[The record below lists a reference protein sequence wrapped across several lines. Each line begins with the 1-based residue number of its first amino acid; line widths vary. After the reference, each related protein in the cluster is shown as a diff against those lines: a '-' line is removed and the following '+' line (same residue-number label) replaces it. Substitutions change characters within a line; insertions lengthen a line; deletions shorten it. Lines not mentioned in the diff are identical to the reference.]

1 MNTAIKRILIV
12 GAGPAGLSAA
22 VELARHGFIPDVIE
36 KKDKP
41 SSLSRAVGILPN
53 TMKLLEPSGVALE
66 IESQAVIVENIIF
79 HKNAAPIAKVP
90 VNLLNERYMKLYSLA
105 QDKTEAILAN
115 KFADNGGSVSYQSEL
130 KNISQ
135 QDNKVLVHINGEQR
149 EYDLVIGADGTKS
162 TVRTL
167 LNIEFKGYELEE
179 DWSIAD
185 VTIHDDLIENN
196 FKGFL
201 KDNQRVVVMIPLE
214 KHRLRIIS
222 NTKNALEEVPID
234 LNVREIKREGRFTI
248 SIRQAEKYRKENVFL
263 VGDAAHSHSP
273 VGGRGMN
280 LGIADAI
287 DLAGRIINGHLD
299 KYHEA
304 RYKIGKKTIF
314 FTERARKSIL
324 SKNRIRKEVFFF
336 LLKLMSKY
344 NCLNK
349 FFIRRVFSS

>member
-1 MNTAIKRILIV
+1 LSTTIKRILIV
-12 GAGPAGLSAA
+12 GAGPSGLAA
-22 VELARHGFIPDVIE
+22 ALELARHGIIPDVIE

-53 TMKLLEPSGVALE
+53 TMKLLEPSGAASE
-66 IESQAVIVENIIF
+66 IENQAVVVENIIF
-79 HKNAAPIAKVP
+79 HNNAKPIAKVP
-90 VNLLNERYMKLYSLA
+90 VNLLDERYMKLYSLA
-105 QDKTEAILAN
+105 QDKTEIILA
-115 KFADNGGSVSYQSEL
+115 KKLAENGGSVSYKSEL
-130 KNISQ
+130 QNINQ
-135 QDNKVLVHINGEQR
+135 QDNKVLTYINGEQR

-185 VTIHDDLIENN
+185 VTIHDDLRENN

-201 KDNQRVVVMIPLE
+201 KENQRVVVMIPLE
-214 KHRLRIIS
+214 KDRLRIIS
-222 NTKNALEEVPID
+222 NTENALDEVPID
-234 LNVREIKREGRFTI
+234 LNIREIKRVDRFTI
-248 SIRQAEKYRKENVFL
+248 SIRQAKKYRKDNVFL

-280 LGIADAI
+280 LGIADSI

-299 KYHEA
+299 KYHEV
-304 RYKIGKKTIF
+304 RHKVGKKTIF

-324 SKNRIRKEVFFF
+324 SKNKIRKEAFFL

-349 FFIRRVFSS
+349 FFIRRGLSS

>member
-1 MNTAIKRILIV
+1 LNATIKKILIV
-12 GAGPAGLSAA
+12 GAGPSGLSAA
-22 VELARHGFIPDVIE
+22 VELARHGIIPDVIE
-36 KKDKP
+36 KKTKP

-53 TMKLLEPSGVALE
+53 TMKLLEPSGVASE
-66 IESQAVIVENIIF
+66 IENQSIIVENIIF
-79 HKNAAPIAKVP
+79 HKDEKPIAKVP
-90 VNLLNERYMKLYSLA
+90 VNLLDERYMNLYSLA
-105 QDKTEAILAN
+105 QDKTEAVLAN
-115 KFADNGGSVSYQSEL
+115 KFAENGGSVSYASEL

-135 QDNKVLVHINGEQR
+135 QNNKVFTHVNGEQR

-167 LNIEFKGYELEE
+167 LNIEFVGYELEE

-185 VTIHDDLIENN
+185 VTIHDDLREKN

-201 KDNQRVVVMIPLE
+201 KSNQRVVVMIPLE
-214 KHRLRIIS
+214 KNRLRIIS
-222 NTKNALEEVPID
+222 NTKHALEEVPID

-248 SIRQAEKYRKENVFL
+248 SIRQAERYRKENVFL

-287 DLAGRIINGHLD
+287 DLANRIINRDLD
-299 KYHEA
+299 EYHEA
-304 RYKIGKKTIF
+304 RHKIGKKTIF

-324 SKNRIRKEVFFF
+324 SKNRIRKEAFFF
-336 LLKLMSKY
+336 LLKLLSKY
-344 NCLNK
+344 NYLNK
-349 FFIRRVFSS
+349 FFIRRVFSG